1 MSKLQKQVATQVKK
15 LLSQKGMSAERLA
28 LEIGMSTGFIYEFLN
43 GKKDVSLKSL
53 ERLADGL
60 EVKPKDLMPD

>member
-1 MSKLQKQVATQVKK
+1 MSKLQSRVSKKIKK
-15 LLSQKGMSAERLA
+15 LLAEKNISAEKLA

-43 GKKDVSLKSL
+43 GKKDISLKTL

-60 EVKPKDLMPD
+60 EVDATDLF